1 MSLAQATADQGVA
14 IDPALA
20 ADLEL
25 AIGDTISIGGTS
37 TTVRAIIEEQ
47 PDRALS
53 ADVRGPPVLVSQET
67 LDATGLITPT
77 SLVDYEYRVRLESAT
92 GATAMTTSEFRDA
105 WREQFPDAVAEVN
118 TVEERNDRVT
128 ERLNE
133 VASVLLLIAVATL
146 LVGGLGVANGVAA
159 WLDAKRGDLASLSA
173 IGARGNWV
181 ARVDPHRLEHLA
193 PPRRVAADVDFTG

>member
-1 MSLAQATADQGVA
+1 VTELPAKNADLDVRDPLTQTELDWINERGTVSRLLELRTMAGTAGGQFTVIELQSVDATYPLYGQVRFSPEMSLAQATADQGVA

-37 TTVRAIIEEQ
+37 TTVEEQ

-77 SLVDYEYRVRLESAT
+77 SLVDYEYRVRLEAAT
-92 GATAMTTSEFRDA
+92 GATAMTHP
-105 WREQFPDAVAEVN
+105 Q
-118 TVEERNDRVT
+118 
-128 ERLNE
+128 
-133 VASVLLLIAVATL
+133 VLLTTSIACA
-146 LVGGLGVANGVAA
+146 
-159 WLDAKRGDLASLSA
+159 LSQ
-173 IGARGNWV
+173 
-181 ARVDPHRLEHLA
+181 
-193 PPRRVAADVDFTG
+193 PPVPQP